1 MNYDEYHKQINDI
14 LINNQESFEKLKND
28 ENYKVQLKK
37 GKQSG
42 NYEVEERTD
51 DINDAFLE
59 IGAFLYKADTE
70 LKTADYKNLK
80 QFVLS
85 ETSTTN
91 SAANLNKVIKIA
103 GHGGIQA
110 NKDKLPKGWG
120 TLAIISQL
128 KSNEFEE
135 FIKDKKIN
143 PKTPRSEVS
152 KIVKECQGL
161 EIVQGITLTKDSKSD
176 SHLSRNEILSLI
188 KSLNLENKGWKL
200 REKSENN

>member
-1 MNYDEYHKQINDI
+1 MNYDEYKKQINDI
-14 LINNQESFEKLKND
+14 LDENKESFEKLKND
-28 ENYKVQLKK
+28 EDYKVKLKK

-42 NYEVEERTD
+42 EYEVEERID
-51 DINDAFLE
+51 DINDAFLK
-59 IGAFLYKADTE
+59 IGVFLYKADKDLNT
-70 LKTADYKNLK
+70 LDFKKLK

-85 ETSTTN
+85 ETSNTN

-103 GHGGIQA
+103 GHEGIQT

-128 KSNEFEE
+128 KTNEFEE
-135 FIKDKKIN
+135 FITNLKIN

-152 KIVKECQGL
+152 KIVKECQGV

-176 SHLSRNEILSLI
+176 SHSSRDQILSLI
-188 KSLNLENKGWKL
+188 KDLNLESKGWKL

>member
-1 MNYDEYHKQINDI
+1 M
-14 LINNQESFEKLKND
+14 
-28 ENYKVQLKK
+28 
-37 GKQSG
+37 
-42 NYEVEERTD
+42 
-51 DINDAFLE
+51 
-59 IGAFLYKADTE
+59 
-70 LKTADYKNLK
+70 
-80 QFVLS
+80 S

-103 GHGGIQA
+103 GHEGIQA

-135 FIKDKKIN
+135 FIKDEKIN
-143 PKTPRSEVS
+143 PKTPRSEVY

-176 SHLSRNEILSLI
+176 SHSSRDEILSLI
-188 KSLNLENKGWKL
+188 KNLNLESKGWKL